1 MKAIRITTIPTNNVL
16 KSCVYSIPENL
27 TDTQLI
33 RKYGQLKAA
42 NTAWINGKLPP
53 SFYGLSM
60 YGRVPN
66 DPQVLSELS
75 TTIKE
80 YEHEVNKRN
89 LFEKF
94 ELTVS
99 CVQSHNGEEK
109 KQ

>member
-1 MKAIRITTIPTNNVL
+1 MKAISVTIPTINVL

-27 TDTQLI
+27 TDEQLI

-42 NTAWINGKLPP
+42 NTAWINGKLPA
-53 SFYGLSM
+53 SYYGLSM

-66 DPQVLSELS
+66 NPQVLSELS
-75 TTIKE
+75 TTIIE
-80 YEHEVNKRN
+80 YESEINKRK

-99 CVQSHNGEEK
+99 CIQK
-109 KQ
+109 DADPQ